1 MLACSVSFLNGPGY
15 DWHDLLTEWTALLTW
30 HYSLSR
36 SFAKSFKSGLI
47 SGGRSTQPLASQNP
61 YHIVV
66 CSMANYESHLSHL
79 WINERGNFW
88 SGIFPFFNPNGIFL
102 PPQNPEKVRP
112 HSRNSIE
119 NRTLIWSIQAWECG
133 PIHRDIPI
141 SLWLRSP
148 PLPTIPRLRIPLKP
162 S

>member
-30 HYSLSR
+30 HYGLSR
-36 SFAKSFKSGLI
+36 SFAKSFRSGLI
-47 SGGRSTQPLASQNP
+47 SGGGRSTQPLASQNP

-66 CSMANYESHLSHL
+66 CSMANYEPHLSHL
-79 WINERGNFW
+79 WINERGNFS
-88 SGIFPFFNPNGIFL
+88 SGIFLFFNPYGIFL
-102 PPQNPEKVRP
+102 PPKILKRCDPILET
-112 HSRNSIE
+112 IE

-148 PLPTIPRLRIPLKP
+148 PLPTIPGLRIPLKP